1 MCVRVRVRVGVGVGV
16 CVCVCARARVRVRVR
31 VYSLTVKASSVCNVV
46 WDILEGMDQRS
57 CVVSIILGA
66 SQDKN
71 SISCQTEKKSI

>member
-1 MCVRVRVRVGVGVGV
+1 MVTVIYTTIMCV
-16 CVCVCARARVRVRVR
+16 CVCVCLCVCVCMCMCVC

-71 SISCQTEKKSI
+71 SISCQTGKKSI